1 MFDACSGKMAIA
13 PLCRPFVGPTQR
25 WTFYWATKSLTSYGE
40 RVGEF
45 LVLGPARGQRVASVP
60 DVVVIVQEVVEA
72 DAHRQLSRSSSP
84 DDVFPGARTIH
95 NARDGSATVRLPDRI
110 FVGRHL

>member
-1 MFDACSGKMAIA
+1 M
-13 PLCRPFVGPTQR
+13 QR
-25 WTFYWATKSLTSYGE
+25 WTFYWAAKFLTTYGE

-45 LVLGPARGQRVASVP
+45 LVLGPTRGQRVACVP

-72 DAHRQLSRSSSP
+72 DAHRQFPRSPGP
-84 DDVFPGARTIH
+84 DYVFPATRAIHDAREGGA
-95 NARDGSATVRLPDRI
+95 AVRLPDRI